1 MVKVVPKF
9 DRSTQMNHNVKTY
22 LTPPLHNFLY
32 RFPRSLIHSLAFHLG
47 FFYFLP
53 RVSHSSPVSGRV
65 FEHFPLSSV
74 PHLLFCQVVLF
85 ACFHPAYPSFSS
97 PRSMLGMD
105 NPQSGYVIDIA
116 AGESENR
123 YYIGVCSNSRI
134 TTVYISKRGDSVSRL
149 ISTRQI
155 IVMTLDKSLP
165 IRYSK

>member
-1 MVKVVPKF
+1 VPPF
-9 DRSTQMNHNVKTY
+9 FRTFFGI
-22 LTPPLHNFLY
+22 PPWFLL
-32 RFPRSLIHSLAFHLG
+32 FLSHVFHSM
-47 FFYFLP
+47 
-53 RVSHSSPVSGRV
+53 SGRI

-105 NPQSGYVIDIA
+105 NPQSGFVIDIA

-134 TTVYISKRGDSVSRL
+134 TTVYISKHGDPVSRL
-149 ISTRQI
+149 ISARQI

-165 IRYSK
+165 TIFQTIDFQRKIQN